1 MRYHSEKGPR
11 SDKNLIREKDKHDE
25 KEELVR
31 FYSRE
36 DILWGQNKEFIRG
49 FFFRYYH
56 SHNQSS
62 PGFSFTIY
70 N

>member
-1 MRYHSEKGPR
+1 MLPQREKTR

-36 DILWGQNKEFIRG
+36 DIRKNKEFICE

-56 SHNQSS
+56 FHNQSS
-62 PGFSFTIY
+62 PGFLCTIY